1 MQDTTLCDIMRQN
14 RKIKAVKVSVKMF
27 GKRLKELRQLKCL
40 TQAELAGLLGIS
52 SSSVGMYEQGRREPD
67 IALINKICEVF
78 SVTSDYLLGMT
89 SKQSSVEIGQILGD
103 MKARMMT
110 SQGLMFNGVPLSE
123 EDVTKLMDAIELST
137 AIVLSKKNDE

>member
-1 MQDTTLCDIMRQN
+1 
-14 RKIKAVKVSVKMF
+14 MF
-27 GKRLKELRQLKCL
+27 GKRLKELRNLKCL

-89 SKQSSVEIGQILGD
+89 SRASSVDVGQIIGD
-103 MKARMMT
+103 MKARMMA

-137 AIVLSKKNDE
+137 AIVLNRKNDE

>member
-1 MQDTTLCDIMRQN
+1 
-14 RKIKAVKVSVKMF
+14 MF

-89 SKQSSVEIGQILGD
+89 SRSSSIEIGQILGD
-103 MKARMMT
+103 MKARMMA
-110 SQGLMFNGVPLSE
+110 SEGLMFNGVPLSE